1 MSNVNART
9 KTKRI
14 ERTAVLKIALIG
26 QHTVVVVV
34 LAVLLLMLIQRP
46 VAIAVAAA
54 DLPMQDW

>member
-1 MSNVNART
+1 
-9 KTKRI
+9 
-14 ERTAVLKIALIG
+14 
-26 QHTVVVVV
+26 VV